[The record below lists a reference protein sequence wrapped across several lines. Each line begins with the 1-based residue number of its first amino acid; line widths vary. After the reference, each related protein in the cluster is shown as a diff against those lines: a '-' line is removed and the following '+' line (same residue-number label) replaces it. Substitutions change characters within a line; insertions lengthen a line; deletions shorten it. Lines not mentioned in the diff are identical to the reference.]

1 MIRGIEIT
9 MIKKLNIF
17 GWKVWVRE
25 QNELHYISS
34 LQDYLDGK
42 ASIVRVF
49 KQNEE
54 TKVCL
59 VETTN
64 GLYVIKDFSP
74 NQKHIERFLKSWIK
88 KDYYVRLFQQT
99 AELFNQGQDA
109 VNDFYLLAL
118 CCRWHYAQRYVM
130 IIEYIDGVQL
140 PPINAWNNG
149 LRQEISQMIENLH
162 NRKVVSG
169 DIHRGNFIQQI
180 KDGKIR
186 IIDLSG
192 KRSSALRQAE
202 DRVKMEQ
209 NLGIVNEKKDWAYRI
224 LKWKH
229 KWRQGLRA
237 IRGRS

>member
-1 MIRGIEIT
+1 MF
-9 MIKKLNIF
+9 KKLNIF

-34 LQDYLDGK
+34 LQDYLYGK
-42 ASIVRVF
+42 ASIVQVF
-49 KQNEE
+49 KQNKE

-59 VETTN
+59 VETTH

-74 NQKHIERFLKSWIK
+74 NQKHFERFLKSWIK

-99 AELFNQGQDA
+99 AELFNQEQDT

-118 CCRWHYAQRYVM
+118 YCRWHYAQRYVM

-140 PPINAWNNG
+140 PPVNTWDDC
-149 LRQEISQMIENLH
+149 LRQEISQLIVNLH
-162 NRKVVSG
+162 NCQVVSG

-192 KRSSALRQAE
+192 KRSSALRKAE

-209 NLGIVNEKKDWAYRI
+209 NLGIVNEQKDWSYRI
-224 LKWKH
+224 LSLKH
-229 KWRQGLRA
+229 KWRQCLRT
-237 IRGRS
+237 IRKKS

>member
-1 MIRGIEIT
+1 
-9 MIKKLNIF
+9 
-17 GWKVWVRE
+17 
-25 QNELHYISS
+25 
-34 LQDYLDGK
+34 
-42 ASIVRVF
+42 
-49 KQNEE
+49 
-54 TKVCL
+54 
-59 VETTN
+59 
-64 GLYVIKDFSP
+64 
-74 NQKHIERFLKSWIK
+74 
-88 KDYYVRLFQQT
+88 
-99 AELFNQGQDA
+99 
-109 VNDFYLLAL
+109 
-118 CCRWHYAQRYVM
+118 M

-140 PPINAWNNG
+140 PPINAWNDG

-162 NRKVVSG
+162 NRQVVSG